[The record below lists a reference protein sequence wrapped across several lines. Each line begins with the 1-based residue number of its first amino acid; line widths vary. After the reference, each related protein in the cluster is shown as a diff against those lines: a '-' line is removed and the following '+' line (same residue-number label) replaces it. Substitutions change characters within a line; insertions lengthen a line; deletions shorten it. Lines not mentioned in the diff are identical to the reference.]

1 MEGRR
6 SGTNVLGPSAEE
18 GTGWQHQTG
27 AFRSLPEKPFTAHLS
42 KLWLKRKEEVTQ
54 LPQLTAGLERAE
66 DGAQGSPQTL
76 PWRTLATGTAC
87 DSLQRTEGRA
97 ALVPRP
103 MGEEPGEKSHLP
115 WKGAADTRSVIW
127 RQPGHGSPWR
137 PLARMLAPSR
147 SIFHGVQRKTE
158 GRHLE
163 FCSR

>member
-1 MEGRR
+1 MAASDRVFQKFAGK
-6 SGTNVLGPSAEE
+6 
-18 GTGWQHQTG
+18 
-27 AFRSLPEKPFTAHLS
+27 AFCWRFFLTAHLS

-103 MGEEPGEKSHLP
+103 MGEGPGEKSYLP
-115 WKGAADTRSVIW
+115 WEGAADTRSVIW

-137 PLARMLAPSR
+137 PLA
-147 SIFHGVQRKTE
+147 
-158 GRHLE
+158 
-163 FCSR
+163 